1 MGKKIL
7 VVDDEP
13 DVVKYLCS
21 FLEDN
26 GFTTF
31 KAGDGKEGMELA
43 VKELPDLIS
52 LDITMPKETGT
63 RMLRNLKVNPATSSI
78 PVIIVTGVDPLYEDF
93 ITNRKQVNPPVAFFE
108 KPIDKDK
115 YLEEI
120 RKILGQ

>member
-26 GFTTF
+26 GFTTIQA
-31 KAGDGKEGMELA
+31 KDGKEGIDLA
-43 VKELPDLIS
+43 IKELPDLIS
-52 LDITMPKETGT
+52 LDITMPNETGT
-63 RMLRNLKVNPATSSI
+63 RMLKKLKENPTTSTI
-78 PVIIVTGVDPLYEDF
+78 PVVIVTGVDPLYEDF
-93 ITNRKQVNPPVAFFE
+93 ITNRKQVNAPLAFFE

-115 YLEEI
+115 YLNEI
-120 RKILGQ
+120 CKILK